1 MFDVTRQ
8 ATFDAVKK
16 WKQDL
21 DSKVQLPDGSTIPC
35 MLLANKCDQEKQG
48 FCADSSKM
56 DEFVKENDFVG
67 WFETSAKDN
76 INIEE
81 AAKGLVAQVS
91 KGVEIINGILN
102 SSFVHFT
109 DPSERPQNNSG

>member
-1 MFDVTRQ
+1 MGAFIVFDVTRQ

-91 KGVEIINGILN
+91 VELN
-102 SSFVHFT
+102 
-109 DPSERPQNNSG
+109 